1 MALAKAYNGAVPVRK
16 RGSSYNTMGTN
27 KYQIANTYGDNIFRG
42 DLVKVSAGYIQPVSV
57 TADRPIGVFQGS
69 QFVDPTSKQPTW
81 LNYWPSGTSSAD
93 GKAYAHVMDD
103 PDGIYQMQCNATVT
117 IGDLE
122 TQNFFVEVSDGNTYT
137 GQSAW
142 AVQVTSRTSL
152 ANPLRIV
159 GLWEVEG
166 NDWNQANT
174 RVLVRISNHL
184 DYAASIAN

>member
-1 MALAKAYNGAVPVRK
+1 
-16 RGSSYNTMGTN
+16 
-27 KYQIANTYGDNIFRG
+27 
-42 DLVKVSAGYIQPVSV
+42 
-57 TADRPIGVFQGS
+57 
-69 QFVDPTSKQPTW
+69 
-81 LNYWPSGTSSAD
+81 
-93 GKAYAHVMDD
+93 MDD
-103 PDGIYQMQCNATVT
+103 PDGVYQMQCNATVT